1 MFTFNRLLFGRYKSL
16 DTPIHRL
23 DPRVKLIWTFAVM
36 ALLAFTLDALVYVG
50 ITVYLLTLAVMS
62 RLPRENALPAAKS
75 FLILFTI
82 TFVLHVLFAP
92 SGGKVFFEIAGVKVS
107 SLGVQNG
114 LLYSYRI
121 FLFLLTAMV
130 ANLTTSPVHMT
141 DGIMKLI
148 RPLRFIRVPVSEISV
163 MIFIALRFIP
173 ILSDEAR
180 TIRAAQLSRGLRQ
193 GRGIIGRMRTVTP
206 LLLPLFLG
214 AIRRADHLALAIESR
229 GYRKGVI
236 RTSLTDLRISRA
248 DVLFAVSFV
257 IITTGILLVSGMVAT

>member
-1 MFTFNRLLFGRYKSL
+1 
-16 DTPIHRL
+16 
-23 DPRVKLIWTFAVM
+23 
-36 ALLAFTLDALVYVG
+36 
-50 ITVYLLTLAVMS
+50 
-62 RLPRENALPAAKS
+62 
-75 FLILFTI
+75 
-82 TFVLHVLFAP
+82 VL
-92 SGGKVFFEIAGVKVS
+92 FEIAGMKVS
-107 SLGVQNG
+107 SSGVQNG

-121 FLFLLTAMV
+121 FLFLLTAML

-141 DGIMKLI
+141 DGIVRLLK
-148 RPLRFIRVPVSEISV
+148 PLRFIRVPVSEISV

-193 GRGIIGRMRTVTP
+193 GRGIIGHAKSVIP

-229 GYRKGVI
+229 GYRRSVM
-236 RTSLTDLRISRA
+236 RTSLNDLRISRA

-257 IITTGILLVSGMVAT
+257 IITAGILLVSGMVVA

>member
-1 MFTFNRLLFGRYKSL
+1 MFTLNRLLFGQYKSL

-36 ALLAFTLDALVYVG
+36 ALLAFTLDAVVYAG
-50 ITVYLLTLAVMS
+50 ITVYLVALAVMS
-62 RLPRENALPAAKS
+62 RLPKENTLPAVKS
-75 FLILFTI
+75 FLVLFAI

-92 SGGKVFFEIAGVKVS
+92 SGGKVFFEIAGMKVS
-107 SLGVQNG
+107 SSGVQNG

-121 FLFLLTAMV
+121 FLFLLTAML

-141 DGIMKLI
+141 DGIVRLLK
-148 RPLRFIRVPVSEISV
+148 PLRFIRVPVSEISV

-193 GRGIIGRMRTVTP
+193 GRGIIGHAKSVIP

-229 GYRKGVI
+229 GYRRSVM
-236 RTSLTDLRISRA
+236 RTSLNDLRISRA

-257 IITTGILLVSGMVAT
+257 IITAGILLVSGMVVA

>member
-1 MFTFNRLLFGRYKSL
+1 MFTLNRLLFGQYKSL

-23 DPRVKLIWTFAVM
+23 DPRVKLLWTFAVM
-36 ALLAFTLDALVYVG
+36 ALLAFTLDAVVYAG
-50 ITVYLLTLAVMS
+50 ITLYLLILAIVA
-62 RLPRENALPAAKS
+62 RLPKENALPALKS
-75 FLILFTI
+75 FLILFAI

-92 SGGKVFFEIAGVKVS
+92 SGGEVFFEIAGVEVS
-107 SLGVQNG
+107 SYGVQNG

-121 FLFLLTAMV
+121 FLFLLTAML

-141 DGIMKLI
+141 DGIMRLI
-148 RPLRFIRVPVSEISV
+148 GPLRFIRVPVSEISV

-180 TIRAAQLSRGLRQ
+180 MIRATQLSRGLKQ
-193 GRGIIGRMRTVTP
+193 GRGIIGRARSIVP

-229 GYRKGVI
+229 GYRKGVM
-236 RTSLTDLRISRA
+236 RTSLIDLRISRT
-248 DVLFAVSFV
+248 DLLFAVSFV
-257 IITTGILLVSGMVAT
+257 IITIGILLLSGMVIP